1 MSRTGIPLV
10 CRVRRK
16 AMRTI
21 KQTALVRGA
30 TPADIYR
37 TLMDAKRHG
46 ALSGQ
51 PAKVSTRV
59 GGKWSVGHDLEG
71 KHLKLVKDKRIVQT
85 WRANNWPKGVYSKA
99 TFAMAKAAGGTKI
112 TFTQTGVPAEYYKE
126 ISTGWRSYYWGPLK
140 KQFANAR

>member
-30 TPADIYR
+30 TPADIYG

-51 PAKVSTRV
+51 AAKVSSRV
-59 GGKWSVGHDLEG
+59 GGKWNVGHDLEG
-71 KHLKLVKDKRIVQT
+71 KHLKLVKDKALVKT
-85 WRANNWPKGVYSKA
+85 WRAHDAPKGVDWKA
-99 TFAMAKAAGGTKI
+99 TFALAKATAGSKI
-112 TFTQTGVPAEYYKE
+112 TFTQTGVPA
-126 ISTGWRSYYWGPLK
+126 R
-140 KQFANAR
+140 